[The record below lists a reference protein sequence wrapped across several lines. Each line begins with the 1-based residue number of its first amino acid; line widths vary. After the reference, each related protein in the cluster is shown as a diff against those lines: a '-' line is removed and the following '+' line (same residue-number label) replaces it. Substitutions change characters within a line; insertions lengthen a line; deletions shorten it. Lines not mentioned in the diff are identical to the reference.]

1 MIQLLLKLSTM
12 NVSTHSRFTV
22 SIAASNSSRF
32 WVLICIVWL
41 AIGCTSAWSQS
52 PAALFEDGPLQDVS
66 EQMNKFL
73 RLKIVNGKLELRR
86 DWGEDKGQQQDQQD
100 KIDQETDR
108 LIARG
113 FDEGTAARLAERIA
127 RTDASE
133 SPFTAAFFALSRLRS
148 GSSQRTFNG
157 TLQKVKFRNSDLSAD
172 AQMEVSNKDMQL
184 KFVERK
190 PPNRQLSLAQLQNGE
205 FIFRYSNPDFK
216 VELHQKNSGIELK
229 RKINDQTEQFQS
241 LTFDQLRRQNPE
253 LVDQWLLPV
262 MSHAG
267 ITLPVLSENTEIIA
281 AVFARLESFSQKTD
295 QFERLV
301 RQLNAPDYETR
312 NRAAA
317 MINANRKIWKGQIE
331 LKLEQVDL
339 PLETRVSLQSS
350 LEQQDPQ
357 SQMDELIRDQNLLN
371 SPDYLVSLF
380 DSANSKQTGLV
391 IKRLQQVTGK
401 SFSQPDQWR
410 AWLKT
415 EQERIASER
424 NQSKAKPDS

>member
-1 MIQLLLKLSTM
+1 M
-12 NVSTHSRFTV
+12 
-22 SIAASNSSRF
+22 
-32 WVLICIVWL
+32 CI
-41 AIGCTSAWSQS
+41 
-52 PAALFEDGPLQDVS
+52 
-66 EQMNKFL
+66 
-73 RLKIVNGKLELRR
+73 R
-86 DWGEDKGQQQDQQD
+86 D
-100 KIDQETDR
+100 
-108 LIARG
+108 
-113 FDEGTAARLAERIA
+113 
-127 RTDASE
+127 S
-133 SPFTAAFFALSRLRS
+133 
-148 GSSQRTFNG
+148 
-157 TLQKVKFRNSDLSAD
+157 
-172 AQMEVSNKDMQL
+172 
-184 KFVERK
+184 
-190 PPNRQLSLAQLQNGE
+190 
-205 FIFRYSNPDFK
+205 
-216 VELHQKNSGIELK
+216 
-229 RKINDQTEQFQS
+229 
-241 LTFDQLRRQNPE
+241 
-253 LVDQWLLPV
+253 
-262 MSHAG
+262 
-267 ITLPVLSENTEIIA
+267 
-281 AVFARLESFSQKTD
+281 D